1 MMRMETPPDHW
12 PDLTADAPESE
23 ISVTVAHQEL
33 DFDPNLVEHLASSV
47 AEGEDQCIR
56 QLEITLM
63 SAEQLRELNRSWR
76 KADYDTDVLSFSLS
90 DGKALDGE
98 IYVSLDFARTHC
110 HTYGATYTEEV
121 SRYIVHGMLH
131 LLGYEDDTVRGA
143 RTMRRKEDQYLQSAG
158 VTGT

>member
-1 MMRMETPPDHW
+1 METPPDQW
-12 PDLTADAPESE
+12 PDLTADALAGEV
-23 ISVTVAHQEL
+23 SVTVAHQEL
-33 DFDPNLVEHLASSV
+33 DFDLNLIEHLVSRV

-63 SAEQLRELNRSWR
+63 TAEQLRELNRSWR

-98 IYVSLDFARTHC
+98 IYVSLDFAQTHC

-121 SRYIVHGMLH
+121 CRYIVHGMLH

-143 RTMRRKEDQYLQSAG
+143 RTMRRKEDQYLRSAG
-158 VTGT
+158 VSGT

>member
-1 MMRMETPPDHW
+1 METPPDHW
-12 PDLTADAPESE
+12 PDLTADVPEGEVS
-23 ISVTVAHQEL
+23 ITVAHQEL
-33 DFDPNLVEHLASSV
+33 DFDPNLIEHVVSHV

-90 DGKALDGE
+90 EENALDGE

-110 HTYGATYTEEV
+110 RTYGATYIEEV
-121 SRYIVHGMLH
+121 CRYIVHGMLH
-131 LLGYEDDTVRGA
+131 LLGYEDDTATGA
-143 RTMRRKEDQYLQSAG
+143 QIMRRKEDQYLRSAE

>member
-1 MMRMETPPDHW
+1 METPPDHW

-23 ISVTVAHQEL
+23 ISVTVAHQRL
-33 DFDPNLVEHLASSV
+33 DFDPNLIEHLVSQV
-47 AEGEDQCIR
+47 AEGEDQRIR

-63 SAEQLRELNRSWR
+63 TAEQLRELNRSWR
-76 KADYDTDVLSFSLS
+76 EADYDTDVLSFSLG

-98 IYVSLDFARTHC
+98 IYVSLDFARTQC

-121 SRYIVHGMLH
+121 CRYIVHGMLH

-143 RTMRRKEDQYLQSAG
+143 RTMRSKEDQYLRSAG
-158 VTGT
+158 VSGT

>member
-12 PDLTADAPESE
+12 PDLTMDAPEGE

-33 DFDPNLVEHLASSV
+33 DFDPNLIEHLVSRV
-47 AEGEDQCIR
+47 ADAEDQCIR

-63 SAEQLRELNRSWR
+63 TAEQLRDLNRSWR

-90 DGKALDGE
+90 DGNALDGE

-110 HTYGATYTEEV
+110 HTYGASYTEEV
-121 SRYIVHGMLH
+121 CRYIVHGMLH

-143 RTMRRKEDQYLQSAG
+143 RTMRRKEDQYLRSAG
-158 VTGT
+158 VIGT

>member
-1 MMRMETPPDHW
+1 MRMETPPDQW
-12 PDLTADAPESE
+12 PDLTADAPEGE
-23 ISVTVAHQEL
+23 VSVTVAHKEL
-33 DFDPNLVEHLASSV
+33 DFDLNLIEHLVSRV

-63 SAEQLRELNRSWR
+63 TTEQLRELNRSWR
-76 KADYDTDVLSFSLS
+76 NADYDTDVLSFSLS

-110 HTYGATYTEEV
+110 HAYGATYTEEV
-121 SRYIVHGMLH
+121 CRYVAHGMLH

-143 RTMRRKEDQYLQSAG
+143 RTMRKKEDQYLRSAG
-158 VTGT
+158 VSGT